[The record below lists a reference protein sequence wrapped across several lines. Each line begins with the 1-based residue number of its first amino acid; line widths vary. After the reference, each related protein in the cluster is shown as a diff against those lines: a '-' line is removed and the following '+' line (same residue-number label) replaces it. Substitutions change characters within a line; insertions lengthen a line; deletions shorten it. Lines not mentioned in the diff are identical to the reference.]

1 MKLNMNLKGIFILT
15 AVILV
20 GSSCGGGKKNKSESV
35 IIHELS
41 DTDMLNPVTYSSAD
55 ASYIMSN
62 MFQSLIS
69 IDFKSLQVVPVLAV
83 SRPLIEPR
91 KEGGL
96 LITYNIRPEA
106 RWDDGKP
113 ITAKDI
119 EFTLKVIKNPK
130 VDNARTKPYYEFIED
145 IKFYDNDPLKF
156 TFICKEV
163 YILAESSSGDFSVL
177 PASVYDPKGLMSGF
191 TIKQLNENA
200 AALEN
205 DPKIIEFAKDF
216 NSEKYQREKG
226 SIVGSGP
233 YAFDSWITGQKVVIK
248 RKKSW
253 WGDNVKTDK
262 NMFFEANA
270 PELVYQT
277 INDQTT
283 ALVALKAGN
292 LDVMHGIKAK
302 DYVSLPNSK
311 KITENYNLHTPMM
324 MAYSYLG
331 LNTRLPKFSDKK
343 VRQALSHLVDVDKI
357 IKTISYGM
365 AVRVVGPIHPSKTTE
380 YNTSLTPYTYDVEL
394 AKKMLAEAGWKDSN
408 GDGTIDKTINGEK
421 TEFKIDFTYNGG
433 NDERKAVALMFQEEA
448 RKVGIEV
455 NVVPQEWSIYLDN
468 QKNHKFEM
476 FYGAWISSP
485 IPNDHKQIFHT
496 ESYNGGSNYVGFGNA
511 SSDALIDSI
520 RIELN
525 EPKRDAMNQRFQAI
539 LHEEVPY
546 IFLSAPKEKIAI
558 HKRFTNADASVMRP
572 GFWEAGF
579 KMDPNW

>member
-1 MKLNMNLKGIFILT
+1 MG
-15 AVILV
+15 
-20 GSSCGGGKKNKSESV
+20 
-35 IIHELS
+35 
-41 DTDMLNPVTYSSAD
+41 
-55 ASYIMSN
+55 
-62 MFQSLIS
+62 
-69 IDFKSLQVVPVLAV
+69 
-83 SRPLIEPR
+83 
-91 KEGGL
+91 
-96 LITYNIRPEA
+96 
-106 RWDDGKP
+106 RWQP

-270 PELVYQT
+270 PELIYQT

-302 DYVSLPNSK
+302 DYVSLPQSK

-343 VRQALSHLVDVDKI
+343 VRQALAHLVDVDKI

-380 YNTSLTPYTYDVEL
+380 YNTSLTPYSYDVEM

-525 EPKRDAMNQRFQAI
+525 EPKRDAMNKRFQAI
-539 LHEEVPY
+539 LHEDVPY

>member
-1 MKLNMNLKGIFILT
+1 
-15 AVILV
+15 
-20 GSSCGGGKKNKSESV
+20 
-35 IIHELS
+35 
-41 DTDMLNPVTYSSAD
+41 
-55 ASYIMSN
+55 
-62 MFQSLIS
+62 
-69 IDFKSLQVVPVLAV
+69 
-83 SRPLIEPR
+83 
-91 KEGGL
+91 
-96 LITYNIRPEA
+96 
-106 RWDDGKP
+106 
-113 ITAKDI
+113 
-119 EFTLKVIKNPK
+119 
-130 VDNARTKPYYEFIED
+130 
-145 IKFYDNDPLKF
+145 
-156 TFICKEV
+156 
-163 YILAESSSGDFSVL
+163 
-177 PASVYDPKGLMSGF
+177 
-191 TIKQLNENA
+191 
-200 AALEN
+200 
-205 DPKIIEFAKDF
+205 
-216 NSEKYQREKG
+216 
-226 SIVGSGP
+226 
-233 YAFDSWITGQKVVIK
+233 
-248 RKKSW
+248 
-253 WGDNVKTDK
+253 
-262 NMFFEANA
+262 MFFEANA
-270 PELVYQT
+270 PELIYQT

-302 DYVSLPNSK
+302 DYVSLPQSK

-343 VRQALSHLVDVDKI
+343 VRQALAHLVDVDKI

-380 YNTSLTPYTYDVEL
+380 YNTSLTPYSYDVEM

-525 EPKRDAMNQRFQAI
+525 EPKRDAMNKRFQAI
-539 LHEEVPY
+539 LHEDVPY

>member
-1 MKLNMNLKGIFILT
+1 MKLNKSLKGILILT
-15 AVILV
+15 SAILISA
-20 GSSCGGGKKNKSESV
+20 GCGGGKKNNNPSV
-35 IIHELS
+35 IVHELS
-41 DTDMLNPVTYSSAD
+41 DSDMLNPVTYSSAD

-69 IDFKSLQVVPVLAV
+69 IDFKTLELIPVLAV
-83 SRPLIEPR
+83 SRPLIEQR

-113 ITAKDI
+113 ITAKDM

-130 VDNARTKPYYEFIED
+130 VDNARIKPYYEFIDD
-145 IKFYDNDPLKF
+145 IKFYDEDPLKF
-156 TFICKEV
+156 TFICKDV
-163 YILAESSSGDFSVL
+163 YILAEASSGDFSVL
-177 PASVYDPKGLMSGF
+177 PPSIYDPKGLMSGF
-191 TIKQLNENA
+191 TIKQLNQDA
-200 AALEN
+200 AKLEN

-233 YAFDSWITGQKVVIK
+233 YAFESWITGQKVTLK
-248 RKKSW
+248 RKKTW
-253 WGDNVKTDK
+253 WGDNVKT
-262 NMFFEANA
+262 NRNIFFEANA
-270 PELVYQT
+270 PELIYQT

-302 DYVSLPNSK
+302 DFVALPQSK
-311 KITENYNLHTPMM
+311 KITENYNLHTPTML
-324 MAYSYLG
+324 AYTYLG

-343 VRQALSHLVDVDKI
+343 VRQAMAHLVDVEKI
-357 IKTISYGM
+357 IKTITYGL
-365 AVRVVGPIHPSKTTE
+365 AVRVVGPIHPSKAAE
-380 YNTSLTPYTYDVEL
+380 YNNDLVPYTYDLEL
-394 AKKMLAEAGWKDSN
+394 AKKMLSEAGWKDSN

-421 TEFKIDFTYNGG
+421 TEFKIEFTYNGG

-476 FYGAWISSP
+476 FFGAWISSP
-485 IPNDHKQIFHT
+485 LPNDHKQIYHT

-511 SSDALIDSI
+511 ESDALIDAI

-525 EPKRDAMNQRFQAI
+525 EQKRNELNKKFQSI
-539 LHEEVPY
+539 LYDEVPY
-546 IFLSAPKEKIAI
+546 IYLYSPKEKIAI
-558 HKRFTNADASVMRP
+558 HKRFSNAEPSVMRP

-579 KMDPNW
+579 KMDPNL